1 MPSIT
6 KPFIPLS
13 PLPKNELGL
22 TIRDYEGA
30 MSTLCAGC
38 GHDSVTAAISHSFF
52 ELSTPPS
59 TIAKLSGIGCS
70 SKTPTYFV
78 RGAHGFNSAHG
89 RMATIATGANAAN
102 RELTYIGISGDGD
115 SLSIGL
121 GHLMHAMRRNVN
133 MVYVI
138 ENNGVY
144 GLTKGQLS
152 ASADIGSAPKKGEAN
167 HLAPIDPIMVGL
179 ALGATFL
186 ARSFSGDKEQLIP
199 ILKAAIAHEGFA
211 LIDVISPCVT
221 FNDHEGST
229 KSYKFVR
236 EHEVKE
242 VQTEFE
248 QSDFVPIQVPIRE
261 KMPRDGVKAVTMHD
275 GSVLRFRSLPEG
287 YDPSNRSSV
296 EEYLRDRTARGEIAT
311 GVLYLNESG
320 VELHALNQTP
330 VTGLN
335 KIPLDQLCP
344 GSEEL
349 ARLQEEFR

>member
-6 KPFIPLS
+6 KPLIPLA
-13 PLPKNELGL
+13 PLAKNELGL

-38 GHDSVTAAISHSFF
+38 GHDSVTAAIVHAFW
-52 ELSTPPS
+52 ELSTPPHS
-59 TIAKLSGIGCS
+59 IAKLSGIGCS

-89 RMATIATGANAAN
+89 RMATIATGAYAAN
-102 RELTYIGISGDGD
+102 RELTYLGISGDGD

-121 GHLMHAMRRNVN
+121 GHMAHAIRRNVK

-152 ASADIGSAPKKGEAN
+152 ASADIGSKPKKGEAN
-167 HLAPIDPIMVGL
+167 IIAPIDPIMLGL
-179 ALGATFL
+179 SLGATFL

-199 ILKAAIAHEGFA
+199 ILKAAVAHNGLA

-229 KSYKFVR
+229 KSYRFMR

-242 VQTEFE
+242 VVA
-248 QSDFVPIQVPIRE
+248 DFVPLRRE
-261 KMPRDGVKAVTMHD
+261 IHASIPSDGTRVVAMHD
-275 GSVLRFRSLPEG
+275 GSIVRFRSVPQD
-287 YDPSNRSSV
+287 YDPHDRSRV
-296 EEYLRDRTARGEIAT
+296 EDYIREHHARGEVVT
-311 GVLYLNESG
+311 GLLYVDESAQT
-320 VELHALNQTP
+320 LHEMGHTP
-330 VTGLN
+330 PTGLN
-335 KIPLDQLCP
+335 KIPFADLCP
-344 GSEEL
+344 GSIALE
-349 ARLQEEFR
+349 ALQEDFR

>member
-1 MPSIT
+1 VPSII
-6 KPFIPLS
+6 KPLIPLN

-22 TIRDYEGA
+22 TVRDYEGA

-38 GHDSVTAAISHSFF
+38 GHDSVTAAISHAFF

-59 TIAKLSGIGCS
+59 RIAKLSGIGCS

-167 HLAPIDPIMVGL
+167 QLAPIDPIMVGL

-199 ILKAAIAHEGFA
+199 ILKAAVAHQGFA

-242 VQTEFE
+242 VQ
-248 QSDFVPIQVPIRE
+248 SDYVALQVPIRE
-261 KMPRDGVKAVTMHD
+261 KIPEDGVKAVTMHD

-287 YDPSNRSSV
+287 YDPNDRSKV
-296 EEYLRDRTARGEIAT
+296 EEYLRDRQGRGEIAT
-311 GVLYLNESG
+311 GVLYLNESS
-320 VELHALNQTP
+320 VDLHELNKTP
-330 VTGLN
+330 ATGLN
-335 KIPLDQLCP
+335 HVPYDRLCP
-344 GSEEL
+344 GSDAL
-349 ARLQEEFR
+349 AELQEDFR